1 MMGGL
6 EPASWGRRGHPAAWS
21 DGGEEPRG
29 RPRLSQGVIRER
41 RPGGRPCHL
50 IIMPGPWHSEGGQG
64 AGELTSEACWS

>member
-50 IIMPGPWHSEGGQG
+50 IIMPRP
-64 AGELTSEACWS
+64 